1 MRKIL
6 IVDDENLIRFSIS
19 SIFKDGQT
27 EVRTASSGGEAL
39 KAIDGSCFDLCFLD
53 INLPD
58 ANGLDVMRKIRELSP
73 GTRII
78 VMTGGDV
85 TNGMMRSIQENAHL
99 LLTKPFDLYYM
110 KTFVDQVLAQDTSS
124 ARRENTVLREDTS
137 FIKWLANDYRKHV
150 RRPAA
155 RCISYVKVTPPDE
168 QADRS
173 LTAHVLDISDAGMCI
188 RTECRHQPGHV
199 LKFIDN
205 TSPSVGV
212 VRWIL
217 STGSDESYRAGIQF
231 VSATD
236 AEPQQ

>member
-19 SIFKDGQT
+19 SIFKDGET
-27 EVRTASSGGEAL
+27 EVRTAANGGEAL
-39 KAIDGSCFDLCFLD
+39 TAIGGSCFDLCFLD

-58 ANGLDVMRKIRELSP
+58 ANGLDIMKKIREISP

-99 LLTKPFDLYYM
+99 LLTKPFDLYYI
-110 KTFVDQVLAQDTSS
+110 KTFVDQVLAQGDSFT
-124 ARRENTVLREDTS
+124 RQENTVLKEDTS
-137 FIKWLANDYRKHV
+137 FIKWLANNCRKHE

-155 RCISYVKVTPPDE
+155 RCITYVKVAPPDE
-168 QADRS
+168 RADGS

-188 RTECRHQPGHV
+188 QTDCRLTPGHV
-199 LKFIDN
+199 LKFLDN
-205 TSPSVGV
+205 TSPSMGV

-217 STGSDESYRAGIQF
+217 STGSEEAYRAGIQF
-231 VSATD
+231 VASGTT
-236 AEPQQ
+236 PQ

>member
-27 EVRTASSGGEAL
+27 EVRTAADGGEAL
-39 KAIDGSCFDLCFLD
+39 KAIGGSCFDLCFLD

-58 ANGLDVMRKIRELSP
+58 ANGLDIMKKIREISP

-99 LLTKPFDLYYM
+99 LLTKPFDLYYI
-110 KTFVDQVLAQDTSS
+110 KNFVDQVLSQGDSLS
-124 ARRENTVLREDTS
+124 RRENTVLREDTS
-137 FIKWLANDYRKHV
+137 FIKWLANNSRKHE

-155 RCISYVKVTPPDE
+155 KCITYVKVAPPDE

-188 RTECRHQPGHV
+188 RTDCQLSLGHV
-199 LKFIDN
+199 LRFMEDG
-205 TSPSVGV
+205 SPSTGI
-212 VRWIL
+212 VRWTL
-217 STGSDESYRAGIQF
+217 SAGSDASYRAGIQF
-231 VSATD
+231 VATPTP
-236 AEPQQ
+236 PQ